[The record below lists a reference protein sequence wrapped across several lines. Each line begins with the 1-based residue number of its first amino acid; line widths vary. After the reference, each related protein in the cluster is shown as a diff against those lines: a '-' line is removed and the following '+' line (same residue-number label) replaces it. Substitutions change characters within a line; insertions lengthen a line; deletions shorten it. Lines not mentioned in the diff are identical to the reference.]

1 MTQQYDIF
9 RRTNEGIE
17 MWIEPAMTLDG
28 AKARILDLGSREPGD
43 FFIFNHRSAERI
55 EFRVPF

>member
-1 MTQQYDIF
+1 
-9 RRTNEGIE
+9 